1 MNSTPS
7 FTTIMATFILLIYFS
22 AIYPSQV
29 FSQGEI
35 ATNMTASA
43 PVDNSKS
50 KGSGSGG
57 GSKCL
62 IATAAFGSELSPQV
76 QFLRN
81 FRDYKILS
89 TVSGSSFMNVFNAWY
104 YSFSPYVAN
113 YEREQP
119 WLQKTVRIG
128 IFPLL
133 GILITTEK
141 AYSILP
147 GEYGSILAGMIAS
160 SLIGI
165 IYLTPIAFFLHRGK
179 IKEKLSNKMLGGL
192 LLAVSI
198 IVPISL
204 LIHNENII

>member
-7 FTTIMATFILLIYFS
+7 FTTIMATFILLTYFS
-22 AIYPSQV
+22 AFYPSQV

-119 WLQKTVRIG
+119 WLQQTVRVG
-128 IFPLL
+128 MFPLL
-133 GILITTEK
+133 G
-141 AYSILP
+141 
-147 GEYGSILAGMIAS
+147 
-160 SLIGI
+160 
-165 IYLTPIAFFLHRGK
+165 
-179 IKEKLSNKMLGGL
+179 
-192 LLAVSI
+192 
-198 IVPISL
+198 
-204 LIHNENII
+204 